1 MSPHRPNKYCENAL
15 PVLKMVGDRREILSW
30 LVGISVRASGY
41 CVLARARWPVTWRIV
56 GMACP
61 GFGDRPCLELPHCGE
76 CWRMLWQSLP
86 ALRRQLVPRRGGRT
100 GSAAAA
106 VATCRA
112 TMPRGGG
119 SCVRS
124 RRGCGRAG
132 LLTARASAGGAGG
145 SGGCRGREYP
155 RSRRGARRS
164 RRARR
169 STHAGGR
176 PGAPRIARAGAG
188 SASGGGSGL
197 ARGSRRGDAG
207 KAHKPCLST

>member
-30 LVGISVRASGY
+30 LVGISVRASGH
-41 CVLARARWPVTWRIV
+41 CVLARARWPVTWRTV
-56 GMACP
+56 GMACRP

-112 TMPRGGG
+112 TCPEAEEVASGRGEDVAELGFWPPALARAAQAAVADAAGESTRDPGAERVGIAERGG
-119 SCVRS
+119 
-124 RRGCGRAG
+124 RRTLAG
-132 LLTARASAGGAGG
+132 GPERRELHARAQAARPAGGAALRAAAGG
-145 SGGCRGREYP
+145 
-155 RSRRGARRS
+155 AT
-164 RRARR
+164 RARR
-169 STHAGGR
+169 TS
-176 PGAPRIARAGAG
+176 
-188 SASGGGSGL
+188 L
-197 ARGSRRGDAG
+197 A
-207 KAHKPCLST
+207 